1 MTNLKRIV
9 FILTLCLPALSWAQY
24 YKDAGAWLG
33 ASISYPLSKKL
44 DLGIAPECR
53 LDENMTRVKGLFA
66 DVGGK
71 YKVSDYI
78 SVIAEYRGGLR
89 RSSDLYSG
97 RHRLSLGV
105 SLKYEWQDFTFTSLT
120 RNQIAPSFAGSE
132 GDVDLSST
140 LRQRLSV
147 KYKGLK
153 KVELSY
159 SYEWFFD
166 AYTREF
172 SNWRTALSAEYKLSK
187 RKFVSLGYMIQ
198 QERSSGE
205 MDFVLQASYKLE
217 LKKGR
222 KKEDQ
227 EIPPQP

>member
-1 MTNLKRIV
+1 MISLKLKLL
-9 FILTLCLPALSWAQY
+9 ILSLCFSLAGFAQY

-33 ASISYPLSKKL
+33 ASVSYPVSKRL
-44 DLGIAPECR
+44 DIGIAPECR
-53 LDENMTRVKGLFA
+53 LDENATRIKGLFA

-71 YKVSDYI
+71 YKISDYL
-78 SVIAEYRGGLR
+78 SVVAEYRGGIR
-89 RSSDLYSG
+89 RSNDLYTG
-97 RHRLSLGV
+97 RHRLSLGLA
-105 SLKYEWQDFTFTSLT
+105 LKYDWNDFTFSSLT
-120 RNQIAPSFAGSE
+120 RNQLAPSFASGE
-132 GDVDLSST
+132 GDVDLQST

-153 KVELSY
+153 KVDLSY

-172 SNWRTALSAEYKLSK
+172 NNWRTSLSAEYKLSK

-198 QERSSGE
+198 QDRQSGD
-205 MDFVLQASYKLE
+205 MDFVVQASYKLE

-222 KKEDQ
+222 KKE
-227 EIPPQP
+227 EEKTPTQP